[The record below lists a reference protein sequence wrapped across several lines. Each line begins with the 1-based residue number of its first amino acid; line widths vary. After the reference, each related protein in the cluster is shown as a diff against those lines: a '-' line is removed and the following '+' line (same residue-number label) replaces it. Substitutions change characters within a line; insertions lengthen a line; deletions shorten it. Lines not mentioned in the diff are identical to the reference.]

1 MERIEFLVAIKIN
14 FCRGPRMEVIEV
26 LAIAAIAMN
35 YGRQRSICSPSM
47 AIQVEFLN
55 QQLLY
60 VRILSAEALATA
72 ATTIPILLMFSILP
86 RTLPRAT
93 HGAHV
98 AWKVKA
104 RDG

>member
-1 MERIEFLVAIKIN
+1 
-14 FCRGPRMEVIEV
+14 
-26 LAIAAIAMN
+26 
-35 YGRQRSICSPSM
+35 M

-60 VRILSAEALATA
+60 VRILSAEALAT
-72 ATTIPILLMFSILP
+72 TIPILLMFSILP
-86 RTLPRAT
+86 RTLPRPT
-93 HGAHV
+93 HGAHG

>member
-1 MERIEFLVAIKIN
+1 MERIEFLAIKMN
-14 FCRGPRMEVIEV
+14 FSRGSRTEVIEV

-60 VRILSAEALATA
+60 VRILSAEALAN
-72 ATTIPILLMFSILP
+72 TIPILLMFSILP
-86 RTLPRAT
+86 RTLPRPT
-93 HGAHV
+93 HG